1 MCLRKENSIFCSSYL
16 KKRLYY
22 TKICEKVIYIA
33 ATAKLKKMEK
43 EKNI

>member
-1 MCLRKENSIFCSSYL
+1 MCLRKENSTLVVFIQK
-16 KKRLYY
+16 KKRFLQNFA
-22 TKICEKVIYIA
+22 EKVIYIA